1 MLHMTRRIVVGLTAG
16 ALGLGLLAAGTT
28 PAEAATPAPRPIVTG
43 WIPYWDTSDG
53 VASVVANADLFG
65 DVSPFWYSARGN
77 APSITIGANISASTA
92 ATATATLRAA
102 GVKVLPTITDGSG
115 LHDMSRQ
122 LSTSSGRAAMV
133 ARIVTL
139 VTANGYD
146 GIDLDWENFTAWA
159 DGSSTYAT
167 TRPRWVAFVKSLY
180 AALHARG
187 KLLSVTAPAGVSTSS
202 DSTGYWAYAWGEI
215 GPYVDRLRIMAYDYS
230 VSSAGPIAPFSWVDK
245 VVAKAVTQVS
255 SRKIQIGV
263 PAYGRDWRTATSGTC
278 PNVALDPAT
287 SSSFFSN
294 LSWAKNRHE
303 YSARGAASYVANL
316 FESQAATIAGIRRT
330 VAPVS
335 TWDDTVKERTFSYS
349 LAFDGR
355 YQAPAVSVS
364 AVGGLAAGTTVI
376 VSTTSGMAIGDK
388 VVGTGVAVGAKVTA
402 ISGNVLTL
410 SPANAAA
417 VTGRLTVTS
426 AAGVAR
432 STVAGGGYLGGT
444 TIRVLTSGGATVGSL
459 VTGAGVASGARV
471 TAVSSHVL
479 TVSVPHT
486 GTVTGAVKA
495 TPASVAATCTI
506 ARKGWYGEGG
516 SAVAAAS
523 LVAKYKL
530 AGIAQWTIGGED
542 TTQWA
547 PLRTYATQIAQLPT
561 AVSVSAPSAMY
572 AGRRAVVGALVT
584 SNGTPVPGAAVYFLY
599 KPTTSSAWTRYGSGL
614 TGADGRIVWT
624 SPAML
629 TSGSWRAYVPD
640 TWYRGSGN
648 DVATATTVRRA
659 ATAVSLT
666 ATPRVAPGGIARATA
681 KVTSLGVPVAGTY
694 VNFWWKASNSSS
706 WVVLGKSVTN
716 ASGVAVRALAPRTSG
731 YWRASVG
738 ATTTRLSALT
748 TATVPTALV
757 PRVSVAAGTV
767 KAAKGSVAALRAVTV
782 PAGAGQVGTVQRYSS
797 TGWVNVGTATT
808 DSAGRLAWRLPTS
821 SKGTWKYRWYVHAT
835 STHASGFSVV
845 VTVTVA

>member
-1 MLHMTRRIVVGLTAG
+1 MLHTTRRIVVGITAG
-16 ALGLGLLAAGTT
+16 ALGLGLLAAGSV
-28 PAEAATPAPRPIVTG
+28 PAQAATPAPRPIVTG
-43 WIPYWDTSDG
+43 WIPYWDTADG
-53 VASVVANADLFG
+53 VDAVVANADLFN

-77 APSITIGANISASTA
+77 SPSITIGANVSSSTA
-92 ATATATLRAA
+92 SSVTATLRSH

-115 LHDMSRQ
+115 LHDMSKQ
-122 LSTSSGRAAMV
+122 LSTASGRAAMV
-133 ARIVTL
+133 SRIVTL

-187 KLLSVTAPAGVSTSS
+187 KLLAVTAPAGVSTTS

-230 VSSAGPIAPFSWVDK
+230 VSSAGPIAPFSWVEK

-263 PAYGRDWRTATSGTC
+263 PAYGRDWRTALTGTC
-278 PNVALDPAT
+278 PNVAPDSAT

-303 YSARGAASYVANL
+303 FSARGAASYVSTL
-316 FESQAATIAGIRRT
+316 FDKQIATIAGIRRT
-330 VAPVS
+330 TTPVS
-335 TWDDTVKERTFSYS
+335 TWDPVAKERTFSYA

-355 YQAPAVSVS
+355 YQAPAATVT

-376 VSTTSGMAIGDK
+376 VSTTSGMAVGDK
-388 VVGTGVAVGAKVTA
+388 VVGTGVAAGAKVTA

-410 SPANAAA
+410 SPVNAGA
-417 VTGRLTVTS
+417 VSGRLTVTDPS
-426 AAGVAR
+426 GTAR
-432 STVAGGGYLGGT
+432 STVAGGGYTGGT
-444 TIRVLTSGGATVGSL
+444 TIRVLTSSGVSVGATLTGTGIAAGSK
-459 VTGAGVASGARV
+459 V

-479 TVSVPHT
+479 TVATPHA
-486 GTVTGAVKA
+486 GTVTGVVAA
-495 TPASVAATCTI
+495 ASPSVAASCTI
-506 ARKGWYGEGG
+506 SRKGWYGEAG

-523 LVAKYKL
+523 LVAKYRL

-542 TTQWA
+542 STQWA
-547 PLRTYATQIAQLPT
+547 PLRSYATQIAQLPT
-561 AVSVSAPSAMY
+561 AVSLSAPTAMY
-572 AGRRAVVGALVT
+572 AGRRANLGVLVT
-584 SNGTPVPGAAVYFLY
+584 SNGTPVSGAAVYFLY
-599 KPTTSSAWTRYGSGL
+599 KPSTSSLWTRYGSGL
-614 TGADGRIVWT
+614 TGSDGRLAWT
-624 SPAML
+624 TPAM
-629 TSGSWRAYVPD
+629 TATGSWRAYVPD

-648 DVATATTVRRA
+648 DVAAATAVRRA
-659 ATAVSLT
+659 ATLVSLGAT
-666 ATPRVAPGGIARATA
+666 ARVAPGGLAKATA
-681 KVTSLGVPVAGTY
+681 RVTSLGSPVVGAY
-694 VNFWWKASNSSS
+694 VNFWWKPSNRST

-716 ASGVAVRALAPRTSG
+716 ASGVAVRSYAPRTSG
-731 YWRASVG
+731 YWRVSVG

-748 TATVPTALV
+748 TTTVPTALV
-757 PRVSVAAGTV
+757 PRVTVAAGTV
-767 KAAKGSVAALRAVTV
+767 RVAKGSVAALRAVTV
-782 PAGAGQVGTVQRYSS
+782 PAGAGQIGTVQRYSS
-797 TGWVNVGTATT
+797 SGWVNVVNVST

-835 STHASGFSVV
+835 STHASAFSAIVTATVV
-845 VTVTVA
+845 

>member
-1 MLHMTRRIVVGLTAG
+1 MPHVTRRIVVGLTAG
-16 ALGLGLLAAGTT
+16 ALGMGLLAATT
-28 PAEAATPAPRPIVTG
+28 PPAQAAPPAPRPIVTG

-53 VASVVANADLFG
+53 VASVVQNADLFA

-92 ATATATLRAA
+92 ASVTSTLRAA

-115 LHDMSRQ
+115 LHDMSAQ
-122 LSTSSGRAAMV
+122 LSTTSGRAAMV
-133 ARIVTL
+133 SRIVSL
-139 VTANGYD
+139 VTTNGYD

-159 DGSSTYAT
+159 DGSATYST

-180 AALHARG
+180 AALHTRG
-187 KLLSVTAPAGVSTSS
+187 KLLAVTVPAGVSTST
-202 DSTGYWAYAWGEI
+202 DSTGYWAYAWSEI

-263 PAYGRDWRTATSGTC
+263 PSYGRDWRTATTGTC

-303 YSARGAASYVANL
+303 YSARGAASYVSNL
-316 FESQAATIAGIRRT
+316 FDSQVASIAGIRRT
-330 VAPVS
+330 VTPVS
-335 TWDDTVKERTFSYS
+335 TWDDTAKERTFSYA

-355 YQAPAVSVS
+355 YQAPATTVS
-364 AVGGLAAGTTVI
+364 AAGGLAAGTTVI
-376 VSTTSGMAIGDK
+376 VSTTSGMAVGDT
-388 VVGTGVAVGAKVTA
+388 VVGTGVAAGAKVAA

-410 SPANAAA
+410 SPANAGA
-417 VTGRLTVTS
+417 VTGRLTVTDPS
-426 AAGVAR
+426 GTAR
-432 STVAGGGYLGGT
+432 STVAVGGYLGGT
-444 TIRVLTSGGATVGSL
+444 TIRVLTSGGAKVGSL
-459 VTGAGVASGARV
+459 VTGAGVAPGARV

-479 TVSVPHT
+479 TVSAVHT
-486 GTVTGAVKA
+486 GSVTGAVTT
-495 TPASVAATCTI
+495 TPPSVAATCTI
-506 ARKGWYGEGG
+506 SRKGWYGEAG

-547 PLRTYATQIAQLPT
+547 PLRSYATQIAQLPT

-572 AGRRAVVGALVT
+572 AGRRAVIGALVT
-584 SNGTPVPGAAVYFLY
+584 SNGSPVVGAAVYFLY
-599 KPTTSSAWTRYGSGL
+599 KPTTSSTWTRYGSGL
-614 TGADGRIVWT
+614 TGADGRLVWT

-648 DVATATTVRRA
+648 DVAAATTVRRA
-659 ATAVSLT
+659 ATVVSLA
-666 ATPRVAPGGIARATA
+666 ATPRVAAGGIARGTA
-681 KVTSLGVPVAGTY
+681 RVTSLGAPVVGAY
-694 VNFWWKASNSSS
+694 VNFWWKPSNSSS
-706 WVVLGKSVTN
+706 WVVLGKAVTN
-716 ASGVAVRALAPRTSG
+716 ASGVAVRSFAPRTSG

-738 ATTTRLSALT
+738 STTTRLSALT
-748 TATVPTALV
+748 TATVATALV
-757 PRVSVAAGTV
+757 PRVSVAAARITV
-767 KAAKGSVAALRAVTV
+767 AKGSVAALRAVTF

-797 TGWVNVGTATT
+797 SGWVNVGTAKS
-808 DSAGRLAWRLPTS
+808 DSSGRLAWRLPTS

-835 STHASGFSVV
+835 STHASGFSVI